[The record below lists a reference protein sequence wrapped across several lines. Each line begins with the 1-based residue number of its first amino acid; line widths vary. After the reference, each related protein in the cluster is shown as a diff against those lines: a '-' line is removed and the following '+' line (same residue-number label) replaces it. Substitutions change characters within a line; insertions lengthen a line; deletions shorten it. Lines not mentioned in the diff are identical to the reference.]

1 MICWRSHPNLEDRV
15 NALAHLASTKR
26 PGQHR
31 TFIQETLTYL
41 TTDVTEVCSSQIA
54 PNGWKSPIWAYLVNK
69 ALPQEEVEAKKI
81 KLQAS
86 LYVVINNEMLSMRTT
101 QSMSWTRCIGEFFG
115 MYTRGRNMQRE
126 LYKPKAKSSS
136 SSSLW
141 TTSSSGSKKNHW

>member
-1 MICWRSHPNLEDRV
+1 MEKYYHLVKQIWECFEQKELIHVDREKNDRV
-15 NALAHLASTKR
+15 DALAHLASTKR

-41 TTDVTEVCSSQIA
+41 TTDITEVCSSQIA

-69 ALPQEEVEAKKI
+69 ALPQEEVEARKI

-101 QSMSWTRCIGEFFG
+101 
-115 MYTRGRNMQRE
+115 
-126 LYKPKAKSSS
+126 
-136 SSSLW
+136 
-141 TTSSSGSKKNHW
+141 